1 MINSKILVSLL
12 ATASLLLTG
21 CAAKTTF
28 TEESLEHQS
37 PVTYIYN
44 KNDKIDIS
52 FYTQNTCEER
62 SEKLGGGTFCSL
74 YRYIATTCDFSSS
87 SECQIVGEA
96 GKSGHDAITGILDVQ
111 KTDRNIKTYWI
122 DKNRQEKG
130 NDTTLTFIPKKYRNE
145 KHEDGFLPSDRES
158 AKQDKQNKVINV
170 TDYISNPERLSLSTK
185 KEFISKYNQ
194 ESILGNFVR
203 HGLIETD
210 SLKAV
215 TNKIPLKIS
224 LGYADVSVPLQ
235 TYAYKNGTMVS
246 VDYLSIRLNG
256 RKSTINLNTIKQET
270 LRIIENAVNN

>member
-21 CAAKTTF
+21 CASKISVIS
-28 TEESLEHQS
+28 EESLEHQS

-44 KNDKIDIS
+44 KNDKVEII
-52 FYTQNTCEER
+52 FNTKNNCENYEQQGIGYG
-62 SEKLGGGTFCSL
+62 SYCEL
-74 YRYIATTCDFSSS
+74 YHIIETTCDFSSS
-87 SECQIVGEA
+87 SECKIVTEA
-96 GKSGHDAITGILDVQ
+96 GIFGRSATVGSERD
-111 KTDRNIKTYWI
+111 IKTYLI
-122 DKNRQEKG
+122 DKNKQKNGDDEVV
-130 NDTTLTFIPKKYRNE
+130 TFVPKKYINTQADGGFFGL
-145 KHEDGFLPSDRES
+145 KHKLGRYNNY
-158 AKQDKQNKVINV
+158 NKVINV
-170 TDYISNPERLSLSTK
+170 TDYISNPVRISFSVK
-185 KEFISKYNQ
+185 KEFVSKYNQ

-215 TNKIPLKIS
+215 TNKIPLKIN